1 MKKIIGYGLVGLIV
15 LLFIWTFIFLYGKS
29 QEKPVIYETTTPITT
44 TIIQKTIATGKVIPR
59 REVEIKSQVSGV
71 VEELFFEAGQQ
82 INKGDIIARITLAPN
97 MLQINSAESQLE
109 QARLN
114 LQNAAKELQRQKSL
128 KDRKLISESE
138 YQKFVLNY
146 DLLQE
151 SVSSAENNLLLMQR
165 GATKKSERVSNL
177 IPATVTGM
185 ILDIPFKE
193 GAFIVETSS
202 FGNGSTVAVM
212 ADMSDMVF
220 EGLVDEA
227 EVGKIKEGME
237 LDLYIG
243 ALPNEQIKAELEYI
257 SPKGVSDQGTIKFQI
272 RAAVT
277 LSDNVFLR
285 SNYSSTADII
295 LDRRD
300 EVLAINEANLVIEN
314 NRYFVE
320 VETAPQEF
328 EKREIKVGLS
338 DGINIEV
345 IEGLSLAD
353 KIKVLK

>member
-338 DGINIEV
+338 DGISIEV

>member
-109 QARLN
+109 QAKLN